1 MTYDVTII
9 TVKPATQ
16 DAALAK
22 LKDTIPAASAGG
34 QFLACWFSEIGALN
48 QIFVLRR
55 FDDLAKMLASRSAV
69 LESGNPFGIGDL
81 IVRITMDTYVPFPV
95 RETIETG
102 NFGPIYEVRTYEFK
116 PDGLAPTIEI
126 WNNAVAAR
134 AAVSPVL
141 AAMYSVTGAAPRFL
155 HIWPYR
161 SLDERQKL
169 RAHAIASG
177 VWPPPGGPD
186 KFTTQNTDIYLPASF
201 SPLR

>member
-1 MTYDVTII
+1 MIYDVTII

-22 LKDTIPAASAGG
+22 LKDTLPAASSGG
-34 QFLACWFSEIGALN
+34 QLLACWVSDLGALN
-48 QIFVLRR
+48 QVLVLRR
-55 FDDLAKMLASRSAV
+55 YDDAVRMLAGRSAV
-69 LESGNPFGIGDL
+69 LQSGNPFGIGDL
-81 IVRITMDTYVPFPV
+81 IVGMTMDTYVPFPV
-95 RETIETG
+95 REEIETG
-102 NFGPIYEVRTYEFK
+102 AFGPFYEVRNYEFK
-116 PDGLAPTIEI
+116 PDGLTPTIEM
-126 WNNAVAAR
+126 WNTAVPAR
-134 AAVSPVL
+134 AAISPVL
-141 AAMYSVTGAAPRFL
+141 AAMYSLTGAPRFM

-186 KFTTQNTDIYLPASF
+186 KFLTQQTDIYLPAPF